1 MRLTRLDK
9 IALTLAATL
18 AALILIAV
26 QVGNPFGL
34 QVFLPEREIGIW
46 GPLTVEF
53 SAPVRAEAAQIGTA
67 IQPTVPGVWVVA
79 APNRL
84 DFHPAAP
91 LEAGINYQV
100 VIQPAELGQGGEKL
114 QNTAQLAFSVR
125 SPAIL
130 YMPNGEGAREIWRV
144 QQSGEYTV
152 QLTHSGGLVFDFHA
166 RRDGSAIAY
175 SARNE
180 GGGFDLWTI
189 DRSGENAQRLLDCGL
204 DRCTNP
210 RWSPDGRLLAY
221 TRENVGPNG
230 SGLGAP
236 RAWVIDLQANQTRQ
250 VYSDSQ
256 IIGYGPSWSP
266 DGSRLAIYDA
276 VTDGVRVLELAS
288 GQETILP
295 TATGQ
300 FGGWSPDGS
309 QMFYTAIEDEGQGP
323 RSVVKL
329 ANFATG
335 EVTTL
340 LSSGTF
346 DAFYN
351 VPAWAP
357 DGRYIALGMRPED
370 GKTASSIWI
379 VTLAMLGG
387 PMIPGQPDAT
397 DGFYSWDAA
406 GTKLVF
412 QRTPLKGQYQPAILL
427 YDMDTGLVQPLVS
440 NAAWPQWIP

>member
-9 IALTLAATL
+9 TALTLAAALAITILL
-18 AALILIAV
+18 AALT
-26 QVGNPFGL
+26 GNPLGL
-34 QVFLPEREIGIW
+34 QVFLPEREIGVW

-53 SAPVRAEAAQIGTA
+53 SAPVRVEAVQIATA
-67 IQPTVPGVWVVA
+67 IQPPVPGAWTMT

-84 DFHPAAP
+84 DFHPGAP
-91 LEAGINYQV
+91 LEAGGSYQV
-100 VIQPAELGQGGEKL
+100 IIQPAELGQGGEEL
-114 QNTAQLAFSVR
+114 RHTAQLAFNVR
-125 SPAIL
+125 PPAIL

-144 QQSGEYTV
+144 QANGDV
-152 QLTHSGGLVFDFHA
+152 AAQLSQSGGLVFDFHA
-166 RRDGSAIAY
+166 SRDGRAIAY

-180 GGGFDLWTI
+180 AGGFDLWVMG
-189 DRSGENAQRLLDCGL
+189 RSGENARRLLDCGP

-221 TRENVGPNG
+221 TRENAAPNG

-236 RAWVIDLQANQTRQ
+236 RAWVVDLQANQTRQ
-250 VYSDSQ
+250 VYADSQ

-295 TATGQ
+295 TTTGQ

-309 QMFYTAIEDEGQGP
+309 QMFYTAIEDGGQGP

-329 ANFATG
+329 ANFTSG

-340 LSSGTF
+340 LSSGVF

-357 DGRYIALGMRPED
+357 DGRYIALGLRPED
-370 GKTASSIWI
+370 GKTAASIWI
-379 VTLAMLGG
+379 VTLTMLGG
-387 PMIPGQPDAT
+387 PMIPGQADAT
-397 DGFYSWDAA
+397 DGFYSWDPS
-406 GTKLVF
+406 GTRLVF
-412 QRTPLKGQYQPAILL
+412 QRTPLKGQYQPDILL
-427 YDMDTGLVQPLVS
+427 YDMNTGLVQPLVE
-440 NAAWPQWIP
+440 NASWPQWIP